1 MYNLII
7 VDDEYF
13 TTKHLENIIDWEAYG
28 FTLIKIFTSGSSAL
42 EYIKNNTPDV
52 IITDIRMPKVSG
64 IDIAQYCHDNNL
76 NTSVIFLSAY
86 SNFNYAYAG
95 IKCNIF
101 DFLIKPLTKKNLINV
116 LTNLYQHLEKNKV
129 HQSMLSDAM
138 LLKSQIIIKDVLPD
152 SDLNEELVF
161 NLLSELNIP
170 TDYVHNNCIFF
181 SIEIDDFEAYRA
193 NVWKYN
199 NQRLHFAI
207 SRILYNC
214 MPEVLCMPIECNKNS
229 LKYWGIGK
237 KKDICQD
244 HEFYIHI
251 IKKILKDNLC
261 FDCDINNF
269 EILPSVFAFK
279 EKNIT
284 TEFSH
289 ADTSMINDIYEYI
302 TNNYRKNISSSDAA
316 KHFGFSTGY
325 FSRFFSKKTGQ
336 NFTDALNIYRI
347 EKAKEMLSHESNFKI
362 DYIASAT
369 GFNSKMYFLK
379 TFKKITGITPTE
391 YRQSKNI

>member
-7 VDDEYF
+7 ADDEFF
-13 TTKHLENIIDWEAYG
+13 TAKHLESIIDWESYG
-28 FTLIKIFTSGSSAL
+28 FKLIKIFTSGSDAS
-42 EYIKNNTPDV
+42 EYIKSNTPDV
-52 IITDIRMPKVSG
+52 IITDIKMPKVSG
-64 IDIAQYCHDNNL
+64 IDIAQYCHENNL

-116 LTNLYQHLEKNKV
+116 LTNLYRHLEKNKA

-138 LLKSQIIIKDVLPD
+138 LLKAQIIIKDVLPD
-152 SDLNEELVF
+152 SDLNEEAVC

-170 TDYVHNNCIFF
+170 AEYAGNACIFF
-181 SIEIDDFEAYRA
+181 SIEISDFEAYCT
-193 NVWKYN
+193 NIWKYN

-207 SRILYNC
+207 SRILYDC
-214 MPEVLCMPIECNKNS
+214 IPELLCIPIECSKNN
-229 LKYWGIGK
+229 LKYWGISK
-237 KKDICQD
+237 KKDIKQD
-244 HEFYIHI
+244 NEFYIQI
-251 IKKILKDNLC
+251 IKRTLKDNLC
-261 FDCDINNF
+261 FDCDVNNF
-269 EILPSVFAFK
+269 EILPSVFSFK
-279 EKNIT
+279 GKT
-284 TEFSH
+284 AEFSH
-289 ADTSMINDIYEYI
+289 TDSGIINDIYEYI
-302 TNNYRKNISSSDAA
+302 HSNYRKNISSSDAA
-316 KHFGFSTGY
+316 KRFGFSTGY

-391 YRQSKNI
+391 YRQSK